1 MHDMNEKVWIL
12 NLEAENCDEDKI
24 EVFAL
29 PPLLNWALIPVI
41 AQLEAERLW
50 PWSWELWMDAITET
64 LILPHCTL
72 VWVGFL
78 GQIMEKTFCCKY
90 RANGINELAS
100 LLNKLKRLREVKP
113 EGM

>member
-1 MHDMNEKVWIL
+1 M
-12 NLEAENCDEDKI
+12 
-24 EVFAL
+24 AL
-29 PPLLNWALIPVI
+29 VLGTL
-41 AQLEAERLW
+41 
-50 PWSWELWMDAITET
+50 DAITET

-100 LLNKLKRLREVKP
+100 LLNKLNRLREVKP

>member
-1 MHDMNEKVWIL
+1 MKRYRYL
-12 NLEAENCDEDKI
+12 TSKLKI
-24 EVFAL
+24 VTRTKYKSLHFRLSWTELSYQHIFTL
-29 PPLLNWALIPVI
+29 I
-41 AQLEAERLW
+41 AQLVAERLW
-50 PWSWELWMDAITET
+50 PWSWELWTDAITET
-64 LILPHCTL
+64 LILPHRTL

-100 LLNKLKRLREVKP
+100 LLTKLNRLRDVKP